1 MANNRNLTDRKIRS
15 LKPRG
20 NNGNNKH
27 YDTWDRLTPGLGVRT
42 SATGRRT
49 FVLMAR
55 YPGSD
60 NPTRRA
66 LGTYGELTL
75 EQARTRAREWL
86 ALIGKGIDPA
96 DDEKAKRLAIVR
108 QHANTFAA
116 VIEDYLRLQVIGPDG
131 AKPRQRNAHAVARDL
146 RRVFVTVWGERP
158 ITSIT
163 RHDVLELIERIRDQG
178 TRAVLGEKKKGK
190 PITAHARNLLGSL
203 KTFFAWA
210 IERDTYGL
218 DNSPCANIRTARII
232 GERQSSAR
240 TLNDDELC
248 AFWEATG
255 YMGYPFCPLYRLL
268 LLSGLRLNEVADA
281 AWREFDLAKQIWTIP
296 AERMKG
302 KNGKARPHSVPITPA
317 ILEILESLPRGNRG
331 DFLFSLCGGEQPVWV
346 NSYIK
351 RRLDAG
357 MLDLLQER
365 ARQRGDDS
373 AKATLPA
380 WVNHDL
386 RRSLRSRLSELRIS
400 SDVAEAVLA
409 HAKPGIRGVYDRYEL
424 FPEKRAALEAWHA
437 RLHAIVT
444 QPPAKVVS
452 LRSAQA

>member
-1 MANNRNLTDRKIRS
+1 MANNRNLTDRKIKS
-15 LKPRG
+15 LKPR
-20 NNGNNKH
+20 GNNKH
-27 YDTWDRLTPGLGVRT
+27 YDTWDRLTPGLGIRT

-75 EQARTRAREWL
+75 EQARTKAREWL
-86 ALIGKGIDPA
+86 VLISKGIDPA
-96 DDEKAKRLAIVR
+96 DDEKAKRLAIAR
-108 QHANTFAA
+108 HHANTFAS
-116 VIEDYLRLQVIGPDG
+116 VVEDYLRLQVIGPDP
-131 AKPRQRNAHAVARDL
+131 AKPRQRRARELARDL

-178 TRAVLGEKKKGK
+178 TRAALGEKKKGK
-190 PITAHARNLLGSL
+190 PITAHARNLLGDL

-218 DNSPCANIRTARII
+218 ENSPCANIRTARII
-232 GERQSSAR
+232 GERQSSQR
-240 TLNDDELC
+240 ILNDGELG

-302 KNGKARPHSVPITPA
+302 RNSKARPHSVPITPA

-331 DFLFSLCGGEQPVWV
+331 DFLFSLCGGERPVWV
-346 NSYIK
+346 NSYVK
-351 RRLDAG
+351 RRLDNG

-365 ARQRGDDS
+365 ARRRGDDP
-373 AKATLPA
+373 AKVTLPA

-386 RRSLRSRLSELRIS
+386 RRTLRSRLSELRIS

-409 HAKPGIRGVYDRYEL
+409 HVKVGIRGVYDRYEL
-424 FPEKRAALEAWHA
+424 FDEKRAALLAWHD
-437 RLHAIVT
+437 RLHSIVT
-444 QPPAKVVS
+444 QPAVKVVA